1 MELSNKAKF
10 LRFVKIIVD
19 ETSKDAPLS
28 KQQIMRKCKEDG
40 IPVTEQT
47 FLNHIED
54 MRQAGIIVK
63 RRYERKGSVLSNL
76 YWYDEGWI

>member
-1 MELSNKAKF
+1 MELSSKAKF

-54 MRQAGIIVK
+54 MRQGGIIVK
-63 RRYERKGSVLSNL
+63 RRYERNEYGLRNV
-76 YWYDEGWI
+76 YWYDDGWI